1 MATRNSR
8 LNGFYQLDPFER
20 LQVVRSFDGLS
31 DEDLRQ
37 LHGGTGA
44 LTVER
49 ADKMIEN
56 VIGTFNLPLG
66 IATNFQIN
74 GRDVLIPMVVEEP
87 SIVAG
92 ASYAAKLVREG
103 GGFQTSSTAPIMIG
117 QIQLVH
123 ISDPC
128 RARFDI
134 LAHKAEILALANRQ
148 STSLL
153 TLGGGAQEVEVRL
166 LESSPME
173 PMLVVHL
180 LVDCRDA
187 MGANAINTMA
197 EAVAPLLE
205 QISGGRAYLRI
216 LSNLSDRRLARTRA
230 IVPPGVLARDG
241 LTGEEVIE
249 GILWAYSFAA
259 VDPYR
264 ATTHNKGILNGI
276 DPVLI
281 ATGNDWRAV
290 EAGAHAYASREGQY
304 TSLSVWE
311 RDAQGNLV
319 GTLEMPL
326 AVGIVGG
333 ATKVHPAAQAALKL
347 LGVKHADELAEI
359 CVCAGL
365 ASNLAAMRALATEG
379 IHRDAVCH
387 VRDYLPVRHVA
398 AASADANVLAPRMAG
413 VPHGTVFRP
422 QCARIRSPFRP
433 AVRRQPIHLQARQ
446 PARSRALADHV
457 GLPYCCGD
465 HVPARVGM

>member
-1 MATRNSR
+1 MGTRNSR
-8 LNGFYQLDPFER
+8 LGGFYQLNPFER
-20 LQVVRSFDGLS
+20 LQAVKSFDGLN

-37 LHGGTGA
+37 LHGGNGA

-56 VIGTFNLPLG
+56 VVGTFNLPLG

-74 GRDVLIPMVVEEP
+74 GRDVLVPMVVEEP

-103 GGFQTSSTAPIMIG
+103 GGFQTSSTDPVMIG
-117 QIQLVH
+117 QIQLVN
-123 ISDPC
+123 IADPG

-134 LAHKAEILALANRQ
+134 LAHREELLALANRQ
-148 STSLL
+148 SNSLL
-153 TLGGGAQEVEVRL
+153 ALGGGAKDIEVRVFD
-166 LESSPME
+166 SSPMG

-180 LVDCRDA
+180 LIDCRDA

-216 LSNLSDRRLARTRA
+216 LSNLSDRRLARARA
-230 IVPPGVLARDG
+230 VVPARALERDG
-241 LTGEEVIE
+241 IPGDEVVE

-259 VDPYR
+259 IDPYR

-290 EAGAHAYASREGQY
+290 EAGAHAYAARSGQY
-304 TSLSVWE
+304 TSLTVWE
-311 RDAQGNLV
+311 RDAHGNLV

-326 AVGIVGG
+326 AIGIVGG

-347 LGVKHADELAEI
+347 LNVKSASELAEV
-359 CVCAGL
+359 CACAGL

-379 IHRDAVCH
+379 IQRGHMGLH
-387 VRDYLPVRHVA
+387 
-398 AASADANVLAPRMAG
+398 
-413 VPHGTVFRP
+413 
-422 QCARIRSPFRP
+422 
-433 AVRRQPIHLQARQ
+433 ARQ
-446 PARSRALADHV
+446 VAMAAGAHGAEIDEIARRMVEERQIKPARAALLLAE
-457 GLPYCCGD
+457 LRT
-465 HVPARVGM
+465 VPNSN

>member
-1 MATRNSR
+1 MGTRNSR
-8 LNGFYQLDPFER
+8 LGGFYQLNPLER
-20 LQVVRSFDGLS
+20 LQAVRSFDGLN

-37 LHGGTGA
+37 LHGGNGA
-44 LTVER
+44 LSVER

-56 VIGTFNLPLG
+56 VVGTFNLPIG
-66 IATNFQIN
+66 IATNFQVN
-74 GRDVLIPMVVEEP
+74 GRDLLLPMVVEEP

-92 ASYAAKLVREG
+92 ASYAAKLARAG
-103 GGFQTSSTAPIMIG
+103 GGFQASSTPPLMIG

-123 ISDPC
+123 VANPHS
-128 RARFDI
+128 ARYDI
-134 LAHKAEILALANRQ
+134 LARAGEVLALANRQ
-148 STSLL
+148 SASLL
-153 TLGGGAQEVEVRL
+153 ALGGGAKDIEVQIFET
-166 LESSPME
+166 SPMG

-180 LVDCRDA
+180 LIDCRDA

-216 LSNLSDRRLARTRA
+216 LSNLSDRRLSRARA
-230 IVPPGVLARDG
+230 VVPTSALARDG
-241 LTGEEVIE
+241 LSGDEVAE
-249 GILWAYSFAA
+249 GIMWAYAFAA

-276 DPVLI
+276 DPILI

-290 EAGAHAYASREGQY
+290 EAGAHAYAARSGKY

-311 RDAQGNLV
+311 RDADGNLV

-347 LGVKHADELAEI
+347 LNIKHANELAEI

-379 IHRDAVCH
+379 IQRGHMSLHARQIAMSAGAHGAEVDDLA
-387 VRDYLPVRHVA
+387 RRMIEEQAIKPAR
-398 AASADANVLAPRMAG
+398 ASALLDELRA
-413 VPHGTVFRP
+413 
-422 QCARIRSPFRP
+422 ARAAITS
-433 AVRRQPIHLQARQ
+433 
-446 PARSRALADHV
+446 
-457 GLPYCCGD
+457 
-465 HVPARVGM
+465 